1 MTDLDNNGVAEVAAV
16 SDAVPEPLA
25 MDQALIQLDLEL
37 PEAEALHQ
45 WLLKATS
52 EGVSALD
59 DPLVSATL
67 KKLSHSLD
75 YIHTVSTVRD
85 ELEQSGFD
93 TQGMSDEQ
101 VADLTRRIREA
112 NNLRVH

>member
-1 MTDLDNNGVAEVAAV
+1 MTDSDTNGTAEVAT
-16 SDAVPEPLA
+16 VPEPEA
-25 MDQALIQLDLEL
+25 AERALIQLDLEL
-37 PEAEALHQ
+37 AEADALHQ
-45 WLLKATS
+45 WLLKASS

-59 DPLVSATL
+59 DPHVSGAL

-75 YIHTVSTVRD
+75 FIHTVATVRE
-85 ELEQSGFD
+85 ELEQTGLD

-112 NNLRVH
+112 NRR